1 MKNGI
6 TWSAGASAELFLKE
20 KMKNF
25 RLRQKLSFFA
35 VEICLGRLYPI
46 HGTLR
51 GGGYR
56 LTNEQEGYRMS
67 QDNRQDPMVLIRMQL
82 EKAWDAGDL
91 PLAMHMSRM
100 VDQAMVS
107 QLQEREP
114 ERRQAQ

>member
-1 MKNGI
+1 
-6 TWSAGASAELFLKE
+6 
-20 KMKNF
+20 
-25 RLRQKLSFFA
+25 
-35 VEICLGRLYPI
+35 
-46 HGTLR
+46 
-51 GGGYR
+51 
-56 LTNEQEGYRMS
+56 MS